1 MKQQVALV
9 TGSNRGIGFEI
20 AKQLAMKEI
29 DVILTSRNSAN
40 GEAAV
45 RKLAREGVK
54 KEVVPMEL
62 DVSNQVSV
70 DSLLDNVE
78 KDFGRLDILVNN
90 AAILIDKDDVSAS
103 KADFETVKITL
114 ETNLFGAW
122 RMCKAFI
129 PLMKKNGYG
138 RIVNV
143 SSGAGEFEYMATS
156 GGYWPAYSVS
166 KASLNAL
173 TVMLASELK
182 GTNILVNAVCPG
194 WVRTDMGGSNATRSV
209 EEGAATPVWL
219 ATLPDGEPTPVVLR
233 VTREDGYSQVADRQD
248 AKAEWHEGIDRDRH
262 RTGGVPGGKAV
273 EAVPELEELEPVHAV
288 VEGPGAG
295 PAGGRG

>member
-1 MKQQVALV
+1 MRDMKQQVALV

-20 AKQLAMKEI
+20 AKQLSMKKIE
-29 DVILTSRNSAN
+29 VILTSRNSAN

-45 RKLAREGVK
+45 LKIARDGVK
-54 KEVVPMEL
+54 KVVSIEL
-62 DVSNQVSV
+62 DFSNQVTV
-70 DSLLDNVE
+70 DSLLDEVE
-78 KDFGRLDILVNN
+78 KTFGWLDILVNN
-90 AAILIDKDDVSAS
+90 AAILIDKDNVTAS
-103 KADFETVKITL
+103 NADLETVKATL
-114 ETNLFGAW
+114 ETNLIGAW

-143 SSGAGEFEYMATS
+143 SSGAGEFEYMATA

-173 TVMLASELK
+173 TVMLASELR

-219 ATLPDGEPTPVVLR
+219 ATLPDGGPTGHNYY
-233 VTREDGYSQVADRQD
+233 DKKQIS
-248 AKAEWHEGIDRDRH
+248 W
-262 RTGGVPGGKAV
+262 
-273 EAVPELEELEPVHAV
+273 
-288 VEGPGAG
+288 
-295 PAGGRG
+295 

>member
-1 MKQQVALV
+1 MREDSERDMKQQIALI

-20 AKQLAMKEI
+20 AKQLAMKNIE
-29 DVILTSRNSAN
+29 VILTSRNSDN

-45 RKLAREGVK
+45 RKLARDSVK
-54 KEVVPMEL
+54 KVMAMEL

-70 DSLLDNVE
+70 DNLLDKVQ
-78 KDFGRLDILVNN
+78 KTFGRLDILVNN
-90 AAILIDKDDVSAS
+90 AAILIDREEVVAS
-103 KADFETVKITL
+103 NANLETVRATL
-114 ETNLFGAW
+114 ETNLIGAW
-122 RMCKAFI
+122 RMCKAFV

-143 SSGAGEFEYMATS
+143 SSGSGQFEYMATS

-219 ATLPDGEPTPVVLR
+219 ATLADGGPTGHNYY
-233 VTREDGYSQVADRQD
+233 DKKQIS
-248 AKAEWHEGIDRDRH
+248 W
-262 RTGGVPGGKAV
+262 
-273 EAVPELEELEPVHAV
+273 
-288 VEGPGAG
+288 
-295 PAGGRG
+295 

>member
-1 MKQQVALV
+1 MMRDMKQQVALV

-20 AKQLAMKEI
+20 AKQLAMKKIE
-29 DVILTSRNSAN
+29 VILTSRDSAN
-40 GEAAV
+40 GETAV
-45 RKLAREGVK
+45 RKIARDGVK
-54 KEVVPMEL
+54 KVVAMKL

-70 DSLLDNVE
+70 DNLLDKVE
-78 KDFGRLDILVNN
+78 KTFGRLDILVNN
-90 AAILIDKDDVSAS
+90 AAILIDKDNIVAS
-103 KADFETVKITL
+103 NADLETVKATL
-114 ETNLFGAW
+114 ETNLIGAW

-129 PLMKKNGYG
+129 PLMKKNSFG

-194 WVRTDMGGSNATRSV
+194 WVRTDMGGSNTTRSV

-219 ATLPDGEPTPVVLR
+219 ATLPDGEPTG
-233 VTREDGYSQVADRQD
+233 DIFFDKKQIN
-248 AKAEWHEGIDRDRH
+248 W
-262 RTGGVPGGKAV
+262 
-273 EAVPELEELEPVHAV
+273 
-288 VEGPGAG
+288 
-295 PAGGRG
+295 

>member
-20 AKQLAMKEI
+20 AKQLALKKI
-29 DVILTSRNSAN
+29 QVVLTSRNPTN
-40 GEAAV
+40 GEAAL
-45 RKLAREGVK
+45 RKLTRDGVK
-54 KEVVPMEL
+54 KVVFMQL

-70 DSLLDNVE
+70 ENLSNEVE
-78 KDFGRLDILVNN
+78 KTFGRLDILVNN
-90 AAILIDKDDVSAS
+90 AAILIDRDDLVAS
-103 KADFETVKITL
+103 NSDLEVVKATL
-114 ETNLFGAW
+114 ETNLIGAW

-143 SSGAGEFEYMATS
+143 SSGSGQFEYMATS

-173 TVMLASELK
+173 TVMLASELRE
-182 GTNILVNAVCPG
+182 TNILVNAVCPG
-194 WVRTDMGGSNATRSV
+194 WVRTDMGGSNAPRSV

-219 ATLPDGEPTPVVLR
+219 ATLPDGGPTGQNYY
-233 VTREDGYSQVADRQD
+233 DKKQIS
-248 AKAEWHEGIDRDRH
+248 W
-262 RTGGVPGGKAV
+262 
-273 EAVPELEELEPVHAV
+273 
-288 VEGPGAG
+288 
-295 PAGGRG
+295 

>member
-20 AKQLAMKEI
+20 AKQLVMKKI
-29 DVILTSRNSAN
+29 QVVLTSRNSAN
-40 GEAAV
+40 GEAALK
-45 RKLAREGVK
+45 RLTRDDGGIK
-54 KEVVPMEL
+54 KVVSMQL

-70 DSLLDNVE
+70 DRILNEVE
-78 KDFGRLDILVNN
+78 KTFGRLDILVNN
-90 AAILIDKDDVSAS
+90 AAILIDRDDVAAS
-103 KADFETVKITL
+103 RADLEMVKTTL
-114 ETNLFGAW
+114 ETNLIGAW

-129 PLMKKNGYG
+129 PLMKKNNYG

-166 KASLNAL
+166 KASLNAF

-194 WVRTDMGGSNATRSV
+194 WVRTDMGGSNAPRSV

-219 ATLPDGEPTPVVLR
+219 ATLPDGGPTGHNFY
-233 VTREDGYSQVADRQD
+233 DKKQIS
-248 AKAEWHEGIDRDRH
+248 W
-262 RTGGVPGGKAV
+262 
-273 EAVPELEELEPVHAV
+273 
-288 VEGPGAG
+288 
-295 PAGGRG
+295 

>member
-1 MKQQVALV
+1 MRDMKQQVALV

-20 AKQLAMKEI
+20 AKQLAMKKIE
-29 DVILTSRNSAN
+29 VILTSRDSAN
-40 GEAAV
+40 GEAAI
-45 RKLAREGVK
+45 RKIARDGVK
-54 KEVVPMEL
+54 KVVAMKL

-70 DSLLDNVE
+70 DNLLDKVE
-78 KDFGRLDILVNN
+78 KTFGRLDILVNN
-90 AAILIDKDDVSAS
+90 AAILIDKHNVVAS
-103 KADFETVKITL
+103 NADLETVKATL
-114 ETNLFGAW
+114 ETNLIGSW

-129 PLMKKNGYG
+129 PLMKKNSFG

-219 ATLPDGEPTPVVLR
+219 ATLPDGEPT
-233 VTREDGYSQVADRQD
+233 GYIFFDKKQIN
-248 AKAEWHEGIDRDRH
+248 W
-262 RTGGVPGGKAV
+262 
-273 EAVPELEELEPVHAV
+273 
-288 VEGPGAG
+288 
-295 PAGGRG
+295 

>member
-1 MKQQVALV
+1 MMRDMKQQVALV

-20 AKQLAMKEI
+20 AKQLAMKKIE
-29 DVILTSRNSAN
+29 VILTSRDSAN
-40 GEAAV
+40 GEAAARKIV
-45 RKLAREGVK
+45 RDGVEK
-54 KEVVPMEL
+54 VVAMKL

-70 DSLLDNVE
+70 DNLLDKVE
-78 KDFGRLDILVNN
+78 KTFGRLDILVNN
-90 AAILIDKDDVSAS
+90 AAILIDKDNVVAS
-103 KADFETVKITL
+103 NADLETVKATL
-114 ETNLFGAW
+114 ETNLIGAW

-129 PLMKKNGYG
+129 PLMKKNSFG
-138 RIVNV
+138 RIVNI

-156 GGYWPAYSVS
+156 SGYWPAYSVS

-219 ATLPDGEPTPVVLR
+219 ATLPDGEPTGHIFL
-233 VTREDGYSQVADRQD
+233 DKKQIN
-248 AKAEWHEGIDRDRH
+248 W
-262 RTGGVPGGKAV
+262 
-273 EAVPELEELEPVHAV
+273 
-288 VEGPGAG
+288 
-295 PAGGRG
+295 

>member
-1 MKQQVALV
+1 MKQQMALV

-20 AKQLAMKEI
+20 AKQLAMKKIE
-29 DVILTSRNSAN
+29 VILTSRNSAN

-45 RKLAREGVK
+45 RKLARDGVK
-54 KEVVPMEL
+54 KEVVAMEL

-70 DSLLDNVE
+70 DNLLDKVE
-78 KDFGRLDILVNN
+78 KAFGRLDILVNN
-90 AAILIDKDDVSAS
+90 AAILIDKDNVTVSN
-103 KADFETVKITL
+103 ADLETVKATL
-114 ETNLFGAW
+114 ETNLIGAW

-129 PLMKKNGYG
+129 PLMKKNGFG

-156 GGYWPAYSVS
+156 GGYLPAYSVS

-219 ATLPDGEPTPVVLR
+219 ATLPDGGPT
-233 VTREDGYSQVADRQD
+233 GYNYYDKKQIS
-248 AKAEWHEGIDRDRH
+248 W
-262 RTGGVPGGKAV
+262 
-273 EAVPELEELEPVHAV
+273 
-288 VEGPGAG
+288 
-295 PAGGRG
+295 

>member
-20 AKQLAMKEI
+20 AKQLAMKRIE
-29 DVILTSRNSAN
+29 VILTSRNSAN

-45 RKLAREGVK
+45 RKLARDGAK
-54 KEVVPMEL
+54 KVVSTEL

-70 DSLLDNVE
+70 DNLFDKVE
-78 KDFGRLDILVNN
+78 RTSGRLDILVNN
-90 AAILIDKDDVSAS
+90 AAILIDREDVVAS
-103 KADFETVKITL
+103 NADLDTVMTTL
-114 ETNLFGAW
+114 ETNLMGAW

-129 PLMKKNGYG
+129 PLMKKNSYG

-182 GTNILVNAVCPG
+182 GTNILANAVCPG

-219 ATLPDGEPTPVVLR
+219 ATLPDGGPTGCNFF
-233 VTREDGYSQVADRQD
+233 DKKQIN
-248 AKAEWHEGIDRDRH
+248 W
-262 RTGGVPGGKAV
+262 
-273 EAVPELEELEPVHAV
+273 
-288 VEGPGAG
+288 
-295 PAGGRG
+295 

>member
-1 MKQQVALV
+1 MREDPERDMKQQVALV

-20 AKQLAMKEI
+20 AKQLALKKI
-29 DVILTSRNSAN
+29 QVVLTYRSSTN
-40 GEAAV
+40 GEAALRNITRDGAKKVVV
-45 RKLAREGVK
+45 RQ
-54 KEVVPMEL
+54 L

-70 DSLLDNVE
+70 DNLSNEVE
-78 KDFGRLDILVNN
+78 KTFGRLDILVNN
-90 AAILIDKDDVSAS
+90 AAILIDRDDLVAS
-103 KADFETVKITL
+103 NADLEVVKATL
-114 ETNLFGAW
+114 ETNLIGAW

-143 SSGAGEFEYMATS
+143 SSGSGQFEYMATS

-173 TVMLASELK
+173 TVMLASELR

-194 WVRTDMGGSNATRSV
+194 WVRTEMGGSNAPRSV

-219 ATLPDGEPTPVVLR
+219 ATLPDGGPTGQNYY
-233 VTREDGYSQVADRQD
+233 DKKQIS
-248 AKAEWHEGIDRDRH
+248 W
-262 RTGGVPGGKAV
+262 
-273 EAVPELEELEPVHAV
+273 
-288 VEGPGAG
+288 
-295 PAGGRG
+295 